1 MSCVVEHHPGDP
13 ARVVIRLQGE
23 IDLFNADQIREQIEA
38 AVDGFVRISLD
49 VSDVEYLDSQ
59 ALRLLTSVSET
70 AAARGAELEVVA
82 VKGSIA
88 RMLLDL
94 TAMGDELQ
102 IVPR

>member
-1 MSCVVEHHPGDP
+1 M
-13 ARVVIRLQGE
+13 QGE